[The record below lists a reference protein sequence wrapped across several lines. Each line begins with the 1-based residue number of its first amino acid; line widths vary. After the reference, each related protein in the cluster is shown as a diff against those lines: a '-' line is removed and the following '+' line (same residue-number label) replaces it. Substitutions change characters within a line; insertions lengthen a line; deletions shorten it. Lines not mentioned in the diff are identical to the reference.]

1 MKISAVIRHF
11 LKIFSTEVQKK
22 ISSHSSEVQKLIS
35 AVVRRTSADFIP
47 TLSMGSSRGG
57 GQYGEGHGGG
67 EQYGGV
73 LEGGSM
79 GSSRKGSMVSHHQM
93 LSWK

>member
-22 ISSHSSEVQKLIS
+22 ISSNSSEVQNIIS

-47 TLSMGSSRGG
+47 TLRW
-57 GQYGEGHGGG
+57 
-67 EQYGGV
+67 
-73 LEGGSM
+73 EGGKPLQKVQPHVVF
-79 GSSRKGSMVSHHQM
+79 KG
-93 LSWK
+93 K